1 MASISS
7 LLLLLLLLLLLSTI
21 AVTSRPF
28 LLLLLLVS
36 RFIDGD
42 EDDDDDDVECN
53 RNGNDDEVA
62 LFRVDTNGFTPHLTI
77 FNRFDGEFLLHCW

>member
-7 LLLLLLLLLLLSTI
+7 SLLLLLLLSTI

-36 RFIDGD
+36 RFI
-42 EDDDDDDVECN
+42 EDDDVECN
-53 RNGNDDEVA
+53 RDGNDDEVA

>member
-7 LLLLLLLLLLLSTI
+7 LLLLLLLLLSTI

-36 RFIDGD
+36 RFIEDD
-42 EDDDDDDVECN
+42 DDDDDDDDDVECN
-53 RNGNDDEVA
+53 RDGNDDEVA

>member
-7 LLLLLLLLLLLSTI
+7 LLLLLLLLLSTI

-36 RFIDGD
+36 RFIDDG
-42 EDDDDDDVECN
+42 DDDDDDVECN
-53 RNGNDDEVA
+53 RDGNDDEVA

>member
-7 LLLLLLLLLLLSTI
+7 LLLLLLLLSTI
-21 AVTSRPF
+21 AVTSRLF

-36 RFIDGD
+36 RFIED
-42 EDDDDDDVECN
+42 DDDDDDVECN
-53 RNGNDDEVA
+53 RDGNDDEVA